1 MDKKIADPAWWR
13 TSGWV
18 PYVVLVLA
26 AAAADFCFPVWQSAG
41 LASLGI
47 GAGIGGIL
55 LVAAILLLRRDM
67 THREQI
73 FLVMLSLVA
82 FAGILVSGNGIC
94 RLAVCTLP
102 FLMILFGPGRKM
114 PAEPGTKYR
123 NWWEFWIARRHL
135 LKSGCWSR
143 FLPVLLSG
151 LIGVVCFAVFMCIF
165 ASGNPVVQ
173 MVWEFLADAWCRLL
187 GWLKIDADAW
197 AHVAIWIAGALGFA
211 LYTVPRP
218 PSDVFHLH
226 DEDEESAVGSRRLLP
241 HLPLMV
247 LLGVN
252 LAFIVATGTDIVFLW
267 FRRVP
272 EGVSQTSYLYEG
284 AGAITWASVLAA
296 GLLIFLFRRRGS
308 VRQTVV
314 ARSLGFLLLGQ
325 TLLLALSVY
334 VRLYNQIEIFAF
346 TPRRIQAAESLLLG
360 VVGLA
365 ILLFYMIRSGCF
377 LRYVRLCSGIMAIVV
392 LCFTVRGPAAL
403 SGDLNLRFASGI
415 PGWDFKVDD
424 FKPGCFVVR
433 DNLTFALH
441 VFEQEKKACEMR
453 GDAQDMV
460 AVSSRLAQFEE
471 ELRSAALALESRW
484 SEWSL
489 FTLKD
494 AWDRRAAE
502 IILGHP
508 IGAPEVEPVH

>member
-1 MDKKIADPAWWR
+1 MDKKITDPAWWR
-13 TSGWV
+13 TTGRG

-41 LASLGI
+41 VTSPGI

-67 THREQI
+67 TRREQI
-73 FLVMLSLVA
+73 FLVLLSIIS
-82 FAGILVSGNGIC
+82 FAGLLVSGSGIC
-94 RLAVCTLP
+94 RLAFWTLP
-102 FLMILFGPGRKM
+102 FLVILFGPGRAI
-114 PAEPGTKYR
+114 PTEPGTDYR
-123 NWWEFWIARRHL
+123 NWWEFWIDRRHL
-135 LKSGCWSR
+135 LNSGRWIR
-143 FLPVLLSG
+143 ILPVLLSG
-151 LIGVVCFAVFMCIF
+151 LIGVVCFVVFMGIF

-173 MVWEFLADAWCRLL
+173 MVWESLADTWCRVM

-197 AHVAIWIAGALGFA
+197 AHVAIWIAGVFGFA

-218 PSDVFHLH
+218 PDDVFRFQ
-226 DEDEESAVGSRRLLP
+226 DEDEEPAVAGRRLLP

-252 LAFIVATGTDIVFLW
+252 LAFIVATGTDIAFLW

-284 AGAITWASVLAA
+284 AGAITWASILAA
-296 GLLIFLFRRRGS
+296 GLLIFFFRRGGS
-308 VRQTVV
+308 VRHTVV
-314 ARSLGFLLLGQ
+314 ARSLGHLLLGQ

-334 VRLYNQIEIFAF
+334 VRLYNQIEIYAF
-346 TPRRIQAAESLLLG
+346 TPRRIQAAELLLLG
-360 VVGLA
+360 VVGLG
-365 ILLFYMIRSGCF
+365 ILLFYMIRSGSF
-377 LRYVRLCSGIMAIVV
+377 LRYVRLCIGMMGLVA

-403 SGDLNLRFASGI
+403 SGDLNLRFASGL
-415 PGWDFKVDD
+415 PGWEFSTAD
-424 FKPGCFVVR
+424 FKPGCFDVR
-433 DNLTFALH
+433 DNLTFALY
-441 VFEQEKKACEMR
+441 VLEQEKKVYEK
-453 GDAQDMV
+453 GEDQDQV
-460 AVSSRLAQFEE
+460 AMGCRLMQFEE
-471 ELRSAALALESRW
+471 ELRTAALALESRW

-502 IILGHP
+502 IILGRP
-508 IGAPEVEPVH
+508 IGTPVVEPVH